1 MARASFLKLTRP
13 TTTTNDDQTSA
24 EFPESPSGIQS
35 NPSSHPTSWSGM
47 PPGRKWPLPVAEHAT
62 LDSAA
67 DTAQVKTGAWRCT
80 GGPHPLQ

>member
-24 EFPESPSGIQS
+24 EFPASPSGIQS

-62 LDSAA
+62 SSTRLP
-67 DTAQVKTGAWRCT
+67 TPPK
-80 GGPHPLQ
+80 